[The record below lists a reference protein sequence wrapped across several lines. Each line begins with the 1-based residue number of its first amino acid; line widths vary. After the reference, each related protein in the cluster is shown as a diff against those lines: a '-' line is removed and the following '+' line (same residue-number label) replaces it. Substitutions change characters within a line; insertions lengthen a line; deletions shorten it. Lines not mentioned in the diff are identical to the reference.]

1 MLTDPMPPL
10 SHICIA
16 GAGTIGTALAQVLAD
31 KEHLLITLL
40 SVEAEVVADIN
51 QNHINTAYFPQI
63 RLNERIKATT
73 DSAILQTAQVVFLAV
88 PSVVVV
94 PYVKEISKYMK
105 PDAILVNLAKG
116 FGGKQETI
124 VKELTSIVTNP
135 VCTLKGPTFARE
147 LIHRIPTAMTVGADD
162 EVVFRQ
168 MADLFA
174 QTTVHLD
181 YTHDVT
187 GVEILSILKNIYAI
201 TIGIVDAHF
210 DSPNL
215 RFMIFTRAFNEM
227 RHILTKFGG
236 RQETMFR
243 YCGIGDF
250 GLTALNDLSRNR
262 TLGLL
267 IGKGFF
273 TNEISGKVVLEG
285 RIAAGIV
292 SEQLKAMNV
301 PETEFAMLNELTK
314 IFVGGY
320 DIKKFVPNILSNE
333 LPPVAGNGY

>member
-1 MLTDPMPPL
+1 MPPL

-31 KEHLLITLL
+31 KEHLLVTLL

-51 QNHINTAYFPQI
+51 QNHINTAYFPQV

-181 YTHDVT
+181 YTT
-187 GVEILSILKNIYAI
+187 TS
-201 TIGIVDAHF
+201 
-210 DSPNL
+210 
-215 RFMIFTRAFNEM
+215 RA
-227 RHILTKFGG
+227 
-236 RQETMFR
+236 
-243 YCGIGDF
+243 
-250 GLTALNDLSRNR
+250 
-262 TLGLL
+262 
-267 IGKGFF
+267 
-273 TNEISGKVVLEG
+273 
-285 RIAAGIV
+285 
-292 SEQLKAMNV
+292 
-301 PETEFAMLNELTK
+301 
-314 IFVGGY
+314 
-320 DIKKFVPNILSNE
+320 
-333 LPPVAGNGY
+333 